1 MQPGWLGT
9 QAKGRD
15 DFHVMTNSGRRG
27 GLVPGLI
34 ALVAALVFILRIGAQ
49 KPARFDA

>member
-1 MQPGWLGT
+1 M
-9 QAKGRD
+9 
-15 DFHVMTNSGRRG
+15 HVMTNGGRRG

-34 ALVAALVFILRIGAQ
+34 ALVVALVFILRGGAQ

>member
-1 MQPGWLGT
+1 MQPGWRGA

-15 DFHVMTNSGRRG
+15 DIHGMTNSGRRG

-34 ALVAALVFILRIGAQ
+34 ALVAALDFILRGGAQ